1 MRLTRDSIQ
10 FMLLMVATLAFGAC
24 GGSDSTGP
32 SDTTGG
38 GGGGSG
44 EGEVPTLP
52 DIPPATQIF
61 RDDLDAENG
70 GMGQQNYTGW
80 AQWNVTEGCVDLH
93 GPGSIDP
100 LPGNI
105 VYVDMDG
112 SCGDGTGTTA
122 GTMETKQSFILDP
135 GDYTFEMLMAGNSQV
150 SQVDTMT
157 VRIGTVLNRQI
168 VLNWTAPLEL
178 QEFNFAITA
187 STTETIEL
195 IHAGGDDQGIL
206 IDAIRLRRN

>member
-1 MRLTRDSIQ
+1 MRLMRDPIQ
-10 FMLLMVATLAFGAC
+10 MMLLMVAALTLGAC
-24 GGSDSTGP
+24 GGSDPTGP
-32 SDTTGG
+32 SGDG

-44 EGEVPTLP
+44 GGEVPTLP

-70 GMGQQNYTGW
+70 GLGQQNYTGW

-105 VYVDMDG
+105 VYMDMDG
-112 SCGDGTGTTA
+112 SCRNGTGTTA

-135 GDYTFEMLMAGNSQV
+135 GDYTFELLVAGNNQIN
-150 SQVDTMT
+150 QVDTMV
-157 VRIGTVLNRQI
+157 VRIGTVMDRQI
-168 VLNWTAPLEL
+168 ILDWTEPLVLM
-178 QEFNFAITA
+178 EFNFTVSA
-187 STTETIEL
+187 SVTESIEL

>member
-1 MRLTRDSIQ
+1 MRLTRDPIQ

-112 SCGDGTGTTA
+112 SCRDGTGTTA

-168 VLNWTAPLEL
+168 VLNWTAPLEF

>member
-1 MRLTRDSIQ
+1 MRLTRDPIQ
-10 FMLLMVATLAFGAC
+10 FMLLIVATLALGAC

-32 SDTTGG
+32 TDTTGG
-38 GGGGSG
+38 SGGGSG
-44 EGEVPTLP
+44 GGEVPTLP

-61 RDDLDAENG
+61 RDDLDSENG

-112 SCGDGTGTTA
+112 SCANGTGTTA

-168 VLNWTAPLEL
+168 VLNWTAPLVL
-178 QEFNFAITA
+178 QEFNFAITVG
-187 STTETIEL
+187 TTETIEL